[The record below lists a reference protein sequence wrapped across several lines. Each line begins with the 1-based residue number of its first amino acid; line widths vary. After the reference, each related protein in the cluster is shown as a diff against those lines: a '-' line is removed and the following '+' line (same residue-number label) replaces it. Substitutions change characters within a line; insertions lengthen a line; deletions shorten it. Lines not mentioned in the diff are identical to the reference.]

1 MARCC
6 SSSASSTP
14 WPAAAASACAS
25 WRRTAAPR
33 SAVFHTRLYTA
44 TELASLLRAVG
55 LVVEGVFGG
64 TDGEPLRADTR
75 MLIVAR
81 REGERDGRDRR

>member
-1 MARCC
+1 MAGRGGERLRFVAPDG
-6 SSSASSTP
+6 SSEE
-14 WPAAAASACAS
+14 
-25 WRRTAAPR
+25 R
-33 SAVFHTRLYTA
+33 VFHTRLYTA

-75 MLIVAR
+75 MLLVAR
-81 REGERDGRDRR
+81 REGGT